1 MDAFNYKNKI
11 FRDIIMPRPKGSS
24 KGSYYKPKANFEKS
38 VKTIVRKELA
48 HEIEEKNAIT
58 QYNNVLMQSVIPS
71 GVVLN
76 GQGNF
81 FKLLPE
87 IFQSTTGGAG
97 SAYNERIGNEI
108 TLKEIDI
115 HGFLNSRQDI
125 VNLASQPQNVK
136 LAVRVMILRAKEVND
151 QELLFDNMP
160 TDTLIRFGE
169 QTTGFGGPVS
179 YQGLPLD
186 SFRDINRDTF
196 SVKYDRVH
204 YMNGPTLFPGTTNP
218 DVSQNASA
226 LKIFRHKLRF
236 GKRGLKLKYSAS
248 TDTQPNNFP
257 YFMVVGYSSMSANSV
272 PSNNLCAMTLNISS
286 TFTDA

>member
-1 MDAFNYKNKI
+1 
-11 FRDIIMPRPKGSS
+11 MPKS
-24 KGSYYKPKANFEKS
+24 KQSYYKPKRNFEKS
-38 VKTIVRKELA
+38 VKTIVQKELTK
-48 HEIEEKNAIT
+48 ELEEKNAIT
-58 QYNNVLMQSVIPS
+58 QYSNVLIQSAIPS

-81 FKLLPE
+81 FKLIPE
-87 IFQSTTGGAG
+87 ILQSTTGGAG

-108 TLKEIDI
+108 CLKELDI

-125 VNLASQPQNVK
+125 VNLATQPQNVK

-169 QTTGFGGPVS
+169 QSTGFGGPTS
-179 YQGLPLD
+179 YTGVPLD

-196 SVKYDRVH
+196 AVKYDRVH
-204 YMNGPTLFPGTTNP
+204 YMNGPTLFPGTDKP
-218 DVSQNASA
+218 DVSQNASS
-226 LKIFRHKLRF
+226 LKIFRHKIKF
-236 GKRGLKLKYSAS
+236 GKAGLKLKYSAS

-257 YFMVVGYSSMSANSV
+257 YFMVVGYSSMSSSTV
-272 PSNNLCAMTLNISS
+272 PSNNLCAMTLNVSS
-286 TFTDA
+286 RYTDA

>member
-1 MDAFNYKNKI
+1 
-11 FRDIIMPRPKGSS
+11 MPKS
-24 KGSYYKPKANFEKS
+24 KPSYYKPKRNFEKS
-38 VKTIVRKELA
+38 VKTIVQKELRQ
-48 HEIEEKNAIT
+48 ELEEKNAIT
-58 QYNNVLMQSVIPS
+58 QYSNVLIQSAIPS
-71 GVVLN
+71 GIVLN

-81 FKLLPE
+81 FKLIPE

-97 SAYNERIGNEI
+97 SAYNERVGNEI
-108 TLKEIDI
+108 SLKELDI
-115 HGFLNSRQDI
+115 HGFINSRQDI
-125 VNLASQPQNVK
+125 VNLVTQPQNVK

-169 QTTGFGGPVS
+169 QTTGFGGPTS
-179 YQGLPLD
+179 YTGVPLD

-196 SVKYDRVH
+196 AVKYDKVH
-204 YMNGPTLFPGTTNP
+204 YMNGPTLFPGTDKP
-218 DVSQNASA
+218 DVSQVSSA
-226 LKIFRHKLRF
+226 LKIFRHKIKF

-257 YFMVVGYSSMSANSV
+257 YFMVVGYSSMSASVV

-286 TFTDA
+286 KYTDA

>member
-1 MDAFNYKNKI
+1 MPNKGYRKNN
-11 FRDIIMPRPKGSS
+11 S
-24 KGSYYKPKANFEKS
+24 KRFEKS
-38 VKTIVRKELA
+38 VKEIVRKEIND
-48 HEIEEKNAIT
+48 EVEEKNAIT
-58 QYNNVLMQSVIPS
+58 QYNNVIMNAAIPS

-81 FKLLPE
+81 FKLIPE

-108 TLKEIDI
+108 CLKEIDI

-125 VNLASQPQNVK
+125 VNLVSNPENVK
-136 LAVRVMILRAKEVND
+136 LAVRVMILRAKEIND
-151 QELLFDNMP
+151 QEVLFDNMP

-169 QTTGFGGPVS
+169 QSTGFGGPTS

-196 SVKYDRVH
+196 AVKYDKVH
-204 YMNGPTLFPGTTNP
+204 YMNGPTLFPGTTSP
-218 DVSQNASA
+218 DVSQIPSA
-226 LKIFRHKLRF
+226 LKLFRHKLKF
-236 GKRGLKLKYSAS
+236 GKKGLKLKYSAS

-257 YFMVVGYSSMSANSV
+257 YFMVIGYSSMSSNAT
-272 PSNNLCAMTLNISS
+272 PSNNLVATTLNISS
-286 TFTDA
+286 RYTDA

>member
-1 MDAFNYKNKI
+1 
-11 FRDIIMPRPKGSS
+11 MPRPKG
-24 KGSYYKPKANFEKS
+24 KKNTNLLKE
-38 VKTIVRKELA
+38 VKDIVRKEIA
-48 HEIEEKNAIT
+48 EEIEEKNAIT
-58 QYNNVLMQSVIPS
+58 QYNNVFLQSSIPT

-81 FKLLPE
+81 FKLIPE
-87 IFQSTTGGAG
+87 IFQSTTGSAG

-108 TLKEIDI
+108 TLKEVDI
-115 HGFLNSRQDI
+115 HGFLNSRQDL
-125 VNLASQPQNVK
+125 VNLAANPENVK
-136 LAVRVMILRAKEVND
+136 LAVRVMILRAKEIND
-151 QELLFDNMP
+151 QEVLFDNMP

-169 QTTGFGGPVS
+169 QSTGFGGPVS

-196 SVKYDRVH
+196 SVKYDKVH

-218 DVSQNASA
+218 DVSQIPSA
-226 LKIFRHKLRF
+226 LKMFRHKLKF

-257 YFMVVGYSSMSANSV
+257 YFMVVGYSSMSANAV

-286 TFTDA
+286 KFTDA

>member
-1 MDAFNYKNKI
+1 
-11 FRDIIMPRPKGSS
+11 MPRKT
-24 KGSYYKPKANFEKS
+24 KKQTLDKK
-38 VKTIVRKELA
+38 VKDIVLKEL
-48 HEIEEKNAIT
+48 EQEVEEKNAIT
-58 QYNNVLMQSVIPS
+58 EYNNVFLQSAIPG

-81 FKLLPE
+81 FKLIPE

-108 TLKEIDI
+108 CLKEIDI

-125 VNLASQPQNVK
+125 VNLVSNPENVK
-136 LAVRVMILRAKEVND
+136 LAVRVMILRAKEIND

-160 TDTLIRFGE
+160 TDSLLQFGE
-169 QTTGFGGPVS
+169 QTTGFGGPIS

-196 SVKYDRVH
+196 SVRYDKVH

-218 DVSQNASA
+218 DVSQIPSS
-226 LKIFRHKLRF
+226 LKIFRHKLKF
-236 GKRGLKLKYSAS
+236 GQRGLKLKYSS
-248 TDTQPNNFP
+248 SSDRNPNNFP
-257 YFMVVGYSSMSANSV
+257 YFMVVGYTSMSANAI

-286 TFTDA
+286 KYSDA